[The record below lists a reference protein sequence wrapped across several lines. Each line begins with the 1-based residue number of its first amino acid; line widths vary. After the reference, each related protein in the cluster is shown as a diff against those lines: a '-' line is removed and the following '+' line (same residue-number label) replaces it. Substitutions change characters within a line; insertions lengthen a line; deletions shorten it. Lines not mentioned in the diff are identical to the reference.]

1 MHIISL
7 TEVKTFLKIYFIY
20 FILLFTTAPT
30 AYGRSQARG
39 RIRAIGCWPTP
50 QLQQCGIQAASVT
63 YTIACGTAGS
73 LTPLSEARDQSCVF
87 MHPSQIHFH

>member
-1 MHIISL
+1 M
-7 TEVKTFLKIYFIY
+7 
-20 FILLFTTAPT
+20 LFTTAHT

-63 YTIACGTAGS
+63 YTTAHGNAGS
-73 LTPLSEARDQSCVF
+73 LATEQGQGLNPQPHGSQSDSLTTEPRRELLFVF
-87 MHPSQIHFH
+87 CF